1 MSRRLRIEP
10 FLLVIVD
17 DDQHAF
23 SVLGPMSD
31 DTDWNNRV
39 CEAQSK
45 GREVRCHAP
54 ERSQTRQQIIDYFQ
68 KSGLKYDPG
77 LVI

>member
-1 MSRRLRIEP
+1 MPRRPRIEP

-17 DDQHAF
+17 DDLHAF
-23 SVLGPMSD
+23 SVVGPISD

-39 CEAQSK
+39 CDAQGK

-54 ERSQTRQQIIDYFQ
+54 GRSQTRQQIIEYFQ